1 MFEITENNVI
11 ADIDESLVKINKL
24 KDRGATFSLDH
35 FGSGFSSLNYLT
47 LLPIDE
53 VKFDKSFID
62 NIVKDNRNV
71 VILNIMITIAC
82 DLGLKLVLEAVEL
95 LDQASLFSSLGVG
108 VFQGFGCSKPLSES
122 ALTSFIAP
130 HQQHS
135 VTDACKK
142 ST

>member
-53 VKFDKSFID
+53 VKFDKSFIE

-108 VFQGFGCSKPLSES
+108 VFQ
-122 ALTSFIAP
+122 
-130 HQQHS
+130 
-135 VTDACKK
+135 
-142 ST
+142 